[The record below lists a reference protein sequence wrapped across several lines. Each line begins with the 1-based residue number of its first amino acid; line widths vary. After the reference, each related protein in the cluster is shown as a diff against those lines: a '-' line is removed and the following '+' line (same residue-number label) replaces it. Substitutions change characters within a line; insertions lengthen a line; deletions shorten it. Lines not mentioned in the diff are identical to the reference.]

1 MNHRTTLR
9 AGDKLLT
16 FDIYQMPY
24 TPLAGNY
31 LYILGEQIS
40 KDTLKIV
47 EVGFKDNLAR
57 YLACNKELHFDLI
70 LICFQPSFREG
81 LILLGKLGLK
91 KNQLLVFDIES
102 RLEDMRRD
110 AE

>member
-57 YLACNKELHFDLI
+57 YLACNKDMHFDL
-70 LICFQPSFREG
+70 LLTCYLPSFREG
-81 LILLGKLGLK
+81 LIHLGKIGLK
-91 KNQLLVFDIES
+91 KGKTLVFDTES